1 VRNLAA
7 RIAILVG
14 CCYALLVFFYLSMA
28 TLAAQGRAGIVA
40 IAFVVGAWFVSVP
53 LAYVFAFVLNGLSKG
68 LFGLWAGMAAGYV
81 DEHLYNIQCSDSYL
95 H

>member
-1 VRNLAA
+1 MRNLAA

-40 IAFVVGAWFVSVP
+40 IAFVVGAWFVSVRRRN
-53 LAYVFAFVLNGLSKG
+53 L
-68 LFGLWAGMAAGYV
+68 
-81 DEHLYNIQCSDSYL
+81 
-95 H
+95 